1 VTSPSGRWIA
11 FTYDTSNRVTQA
23 ADNVG
28 RTVTYTYDSNGNLS
42 TVTDPASHVTT
53 YTYDTSHRMLTIQD
67 GRSITYLTNTYTN
80 GLVTKQTLRLVV
92 TLPAK
97 IGETLYPSAIS
108 VQSGEMNH

>member
-1 VTSPSGRWIA
+1 MTSPSDRWIA

-28 RTVTYTYDSNGNLS
+28 RTV
-42 TVTDPASHVTT
+42 T

-97 IGETLYPSAIS
+97 IGETLYPWENS
-108 VQSGEMNH
+108 VQGGQMNH